1 MIMANSLEISAERL
15 EQLERQLN
23 QRTQELR
30 ELKKELADFSYSVSH
45 DLRAPLRHISGYGEI
60 IEEDYSSQMDP
71 KCRKYFEGIQESAH
85 KMAAM
90 LDDLLKLSRLGSQE
104 IFLQPVEL
112 NELVQGVVQE
122 ISRGTGERIV
132 EWKIGQ
138 LPRVNCDPVM
148 IKQVFYN
155 LFSNALKFTRTAAHG
170 VIESGVIEKDGAV
183 TFFVRDNG
191 IGFDMKYADKL
202 FTIFQ
207 RMHSREFEGS
217 GAGLALA
224 HRIVRRHG
232 GRIWAE
238 AEVGKG
244 ATFYFTLDGTQ
255 TIEG

>member
-1 MIMANSLEISAERL
+1 MIMTNSLEISQERV

-23 QRTQELR
+23 HRTQELR
-30 ELKKELADFSYSVSH
+30 ELKKELADFTYTVSH

-60 IEEDYSSQMDP
+60 IQEDYSAQLDP
-71 KCRKYFEGIQESAH
+71 KCRRYFEGIQESAR
-85 KMAAM
+85 KMADM

-112 NELVQGVVQE
+112 GGLVQGVVQE

-138 LPRVNCDPVM
+138 LPRIECDPVM
-148 IKQVFYN
+148 IKQVFSN
-155 LFSNALKFTRTAAHG
+155 LISNAMKFTRPVAHTVIETG
-170 VIESGVIEKDGAV
+170 VIERDGAV

-191 IGFDMKYADKL
+191 IGFDMNYADKL

-207 RMHSREFEGS
+207 RMHPREFEGN
-217 GAGLALA
+217 GAGLAMA

-232 GRIWAE
+232 GHIWAE
-238 AEVGKG
+238 AEVGNG